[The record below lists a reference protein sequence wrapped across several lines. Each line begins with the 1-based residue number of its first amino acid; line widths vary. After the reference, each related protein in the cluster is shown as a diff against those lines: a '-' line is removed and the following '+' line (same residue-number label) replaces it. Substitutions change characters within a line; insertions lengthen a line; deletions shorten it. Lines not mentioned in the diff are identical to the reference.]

1 MVNNAWRWFLTT
13 SLIIGVPVTTGL
25 ILTGIERTWH
35 TLTCETMRYNC
46 SRSLVHGLSYV
57 VEQVDNTHDVTLTP
71 TPIKRGK

>member
-1 MVNNAWRWFLTT
+1 MINNAWRWFLTT

-71 TPIKRGK
+71 TPTKRGK

>member
-71 TPIKRGK
+71 TPTKRGK

>member
-1 MVNNAWRWFLTT
+1 MVSNAWRWFLTT

-71 TPIKRGK
+71 TPTKGRK